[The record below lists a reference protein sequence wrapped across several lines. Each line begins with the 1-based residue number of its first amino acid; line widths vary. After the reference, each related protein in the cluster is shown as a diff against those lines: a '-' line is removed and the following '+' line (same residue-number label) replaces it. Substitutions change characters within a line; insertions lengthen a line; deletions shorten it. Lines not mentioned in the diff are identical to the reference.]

1 MAKEKLLL
9 DVSLDYEQPQR
20 HGWCSDLS
28 KFLCE
33 CAPVPAIGFVSVS
46 CITRYWD
53 SLCSSKLM
61 NPCFTASPP
70 GYFCGVGQQYTEVF
84 LNLGS
89 LHNRWYEPLMGSL
102 PFQVWEVRV
111 IASHCRLSVLC
122 LHLWKQVLHQVFLIK
137 YSLDPD

>member
-1 MAKEKLLL
+1 MSNRRDTAGVLISQSSCAS
-9 DVSLDYEQPQR
+9 VP
-20 HGWCSDLS
+20 
-28 KFLCE
+28 LCWPS
-33 CAPVPAIGFVSVS
+33 ASFPVPCV
-46 CITRYWD
+46 TRYWD

-70 GYFCGVGQQYTEVF
+70 GYFCGVGQQYAEVF

-89 LHNRWYEPLMGSL
+89 LRNRWYEPLMGSW

-111 IASHCRLSVLC
+111 IASHCRLSALC

-137 YSLDPD
+137 YSWDPD